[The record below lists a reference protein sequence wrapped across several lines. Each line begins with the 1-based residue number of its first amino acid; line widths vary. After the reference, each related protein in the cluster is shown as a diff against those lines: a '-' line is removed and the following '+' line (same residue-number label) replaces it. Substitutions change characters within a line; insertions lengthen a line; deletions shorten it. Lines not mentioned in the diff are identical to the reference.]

1 MPLYKKIEVNSTTT
15 IYVWKVEEDFNW
27 LFRNTSLRDVSLA
40 RLEGMKSE
48 IHQRGFLS
56 VRHLL
61 NEAGYT
67 DFDLFYD
74 ENGKPNLKD
83 GKHISIT
90 HSHNFSAIIVS
101 SENVGIDL
109 ELQREK
115 ITRIADKFIEYE
127 FSYLNK
133 KERDYVRKLTV
144 IWGAKEAKY
153 KMCNSRSLSFKDDMK
168 VEEFKLDKLKG
179 KASVSQNEF
188 EKAFDFHFEEFENFT
203 LVYALEN

>member
-61 NEAGYT
+61 NEAGYD

-101 SENVGIDL
+101 SENVGIDI

-133 KERDYVRKLTV
+133 KERDYVRKLTI

>member
-101 SENVGIDL
+101 SENVGIDI

>member
-1 MPLYKKIEVNSTTT
+1 MSLYKKIEVNATTT

-27 LFRNTSLRDVSLA
+27 LFRNTALKDISLA
-40 RLEGMKSE
+40 RLESMKSE

-61 NEAGYT
+61 NEAGYN

-101 SENVGIDL
+101 SENVGIDI
-109 ELQREK
+109 ELQRNK
-115 ITRIADKFIEYE
+115 ITRIADKFIEHE
-127 FSYLNK
+127 FTYLD
-133 KERDYVRKLTV
+133 KEESDYIRKLTV
-144 IWGAKEAKY
+144 VWGAKEAKY
-153 KMCNSRSLSFKDDMK
+153 KMCDSRSLSFKDDMK
-168 VEEFKLDKLKG
+168 VEKFELDKLKG
-179 KASVSQNEF
+179 KASVCQNEF
-188 EKAFDFHFEEFENFT
+188 EKAFDFYFEEFENFT